1 MRQEQRTGT
10 QSLIRACYFPSLLIR
25 FLKLEMV
32 WIYLS
37 IYFHLSL
44 RAKLKQKQMNRFPK
58 NRFIHHRKNTL
69 NSALPEC
76 NTLDRPPVF
85 PTLLTTEHKQAWLCS
100 QGCVKGINFTLFFSA
115 LQQKH
120 KRFHKVVYRGTLT
133 SKRLHSRVEEAIHL
147 VQYQPT
153 SECEITYHARAVVGH
168 ILYYLMEYSL
178 LSCRSAET

>member
-1 MRQEQRTGT
+1 MQHSRPASSFSDFAHYRAQTG
-10 QSLIRACYFPSLLIR
+10 LIVFSG
-25 FLKLEMV
+25 
-32 WIYLS
+32 
-37 IYFHLSL
+37 L
-44 RAKLKQKQMNRFPK
+44 RKRNQL
-58 NRFIHHRKNTL
+58 H
-69 NSALPEC
+69 S
-76 NTLDRPPVF
+76 
-85 PTLLTTEHKQAWLCS
+85 
-100 QGCVKGINFTLFFSA
+100 FFSA